1 VSTNA
6 PKTKPRVLLADD
18 CVSLLTALERLLKG
32 DCEIVGR
39 ATTVAELLEQTR
51 CGRPEVIVLDVM
63 LSGSSGLDACR
74 QLKET
79 IPDVTI
85 VILTAMEDA
94 DVRSAA
100 LNAGATDV
108 ISKLAPHARLLAAI
122 HNIGSRKTGTQ
133 LRRLDSR

>member
-1 VSTNA
+1 MSSNA
-6 PKTKPRVLLADD
+6 RKTKPRVLLADD
-18 CVSLLTALERLLKG
+18 CVSLLTALERLLRG

-51 CGRPEVIVLDVM
+51 VGRPEVIVLDVM
-63 LSGSSGLDACR
+63 LSGSSGIDACR
-74 QLKET
+74 QLKT
-79 IPDVTI
+79 TMPDVTI
-85 VILTAMEDA
+85 VILTAMEDG

-122 HNIGSRKTGTQ
+122 HNIGSRKSAAQ